1 MTDPASLEKKDAPKQ
16 VAAANNPA
24 DPKERIARV
33 RGACVENA
41 EALLNA
47 ATVVAGQPGSNN
59 IAYHLAALALEE
71 IGKSS
76 MIFMSSLRAPG
87 DEEHKRPVD
96 WIEDHERKLFWA
108 IYSLRM
114 DGSNPTKTIQQAFG
128 IAKHIHET
136 RLATLYVDPQYP
148 EARRSVSEEEVQV
161 LLKLTEAQL
170 GMEKLKKP
178 REMSAEDKADLDWFF
193 AATDDPYLK
202 TIVFSKGSFEK
213 QAELGDD
220 TLAWVRWLKGIIDE
234 NNRANIELAI
244 KRSTASRPKARR
256 DTRINMR

>member
-1 MTDPASLEKKDAPKQ
+1 MTGPESVEKKDVVRRAVGVPED
-16 VAAANNPA
+16 AAVRPQT
-24 DPKERIARV
+24 ETERV
-33 RGACVENA
+33 RAACVENA

-47 ATVVAGQPGSNN
+47 ATVVAAQPGSNN

-87 DEEHKRPVD
+87 DEERKRPID

-108 IYSLRM
+108 IWSLRI
-114 DGSNPTKTIQQAFG
+114 DGKNPTKGIQQAFE

-136 RLATLYVDPQYP
+136 RLATLYVDPGDP
-148 EARRSVSEEEVQV
+148 DARKRVSDEEVQN

-170 GMEKLKKP
+170 GLEKLKKT
-178 REMSAEDKADLDWFF
+178 REMSDEDRADLDWFF

-202 TIVFSKGSFEK
+202 TI
-213 QAELGDD
+213 
-220 TLAWVRWLKGIIDE
+220 
-234 NNRANIELAI
+234 
-244 KRSTASRPKARR
+244 
-256 DTRINMR
+256 